1 MIKDYLNLP
10 EEVEGIGKVYPV
22 SILEWET
29 FLALAQR
36 FLLYSYD
43 MLKYK
48 FKIEQEISMLDF
60 IFAIILQADDEEERV
75 QGIVD
80 LQHLFSIV
88 LKEDVKAFYN
98 TLAHEWV
105 LMVGE
110 NKGEINKDNFDVLK
124 PILLRQNLLFEPLIA
139 NNDLGQQIIDDAIQR
154 LSKGGEPVDLESML
168 AVVSVIKGI
177 APSEFNNYSYYQL
190 RADYEI
196 SQRIENNRVTHLYR
210 SQGGK
215 AEPVSLVSPM
225 TIHEN
230 PYGFNKLFN
239 KMDMNKEKQFQKM
252 LS

>member
-10 EEVEGIGKVYPV
+10 EEIEGIGKVYPV

-29 FLALAQR
+29 FLSLAQR

-60 IFAIILQADDEEERV
+60 IFAIILQSDDDEERV

-80 LQHLFSIV
+80 LQRLLSIV

-98 TLAHEWV
+98 TVNQEWV
-105 LMVGE
+105 LIVGE
-110 NKGEINKDNFDVLK
+110 DKGEVNKRNFDALK
-124 PILLRQNLLFEPLIA
+124 SVLLRQNLLFEPLIA
-139 NNDLGQQIIDDAIQR
+139 NNDLGQQIIDDAIRR
-154 LSKGGEPVDLESML
+154 LSRGGDPVDLESML
-168 AVVSVIKGI
+168 VAVSVVKGI
-177 APSEFNNYSYYQL
+177 SPSDFSNYSYYQL
-190 RADYEI
+190 RADYEL
-196 SQRIENNRVTHLYR
+196 SQRIENNRVLHLYR

-215 AEPVSLVSPM
+215 GEPTSLVSPM
-225 TIHEN
+225 SIHEN
-230 PYGFNKLFN
+230 PYGFDKLFN